1 MSDTTGH
8 NTVTVT
14 RVEVID
20 AIETAFKKA
29 PLTKED
35 LVAAAEH
42 AGVRRRSSNCSS
54 GCLGAST
61 GARPTCGTSSPSVPD
76 RALTPNRRDGFEPV
90 GRRDPVPRGASSS

>member
-1 MSDTTGH
+1 MSETTGH

-42 AGVRRRSSNCSS
+42 AGVRQPIIELLERLPRRIYR
-54 GCLGAST
+54 
-61 GARPTCGTSSPSVPD
+61 RPADMWDELPAVPI
-76 RALTPNRRDGFEPV
+76 EH
-90 GRRDPVPRGASSS
+90 

>member
-1 MSDTTGH
+1 MSDSTGTS
-8 NTVTVT
+8 TVTVT

-42 AGVRRRSSNCSS
+42 AGVRQPIIELLERLPRRIRVIHGIHGHSWHSWHF
-54 GCLGAST
+54 
-61 GARPTCGTSSPSVPD
+61 
-76 RALTPNRRDGFEPV
+76 RAIL
-90 GRRDPVPRGASSS
+90 A

>member
-1 MSDTTGH
+1 MNDTTGH
-8 NTVTVT
+8 NTITVT

-42 AGVRRRSSNCSS
+42 AGVRRPIIELLER
-54 GCLGAST
+54 LPRRIYR
-61 GARPTCGTSSPSVPD
+61 RPADMWDELPAVPI
-76 RALTPNRRDGFEPV
+76 EH
-90 GRRDPVPRGASSS
+90 

>member
-1 MSDTTGH
+1 MNDTTGH

-35 LVAAAEH
+35 LVAAA
-42 AGVRRRSSNCSS
+42 
-54 GCLGAST
+54 
-61 GARPTCGTSSPSVPD
+61 
-76 RALTPNRRDGFEPV
+76 
-90 GRRDPVPRGASSS
+90 